1 MAQTAPT
8 KGNLNAAK
16 RSRALADNG
25 YELMDRKRNILIREI
40 MELMDEAED
49 LQERIDSTFSEAYAS
64 MRLAEISMGGSA
76 QSGANAVP
84 IDDSFSIRFRS
95 VMGVELPV
103 VSAEPEEPSGPP
115 YGLAFTSSDLDDAY
129 FKFAE
134 VQELIRELAETENC
148 IYRLAYAIKKA
159 QKRANALQNI
169 VIPGLDSE
177 IARIS
182 DALEEKEREEFVR
195 LKVVKGRKPSGG
207 RENSEHGGIIS

>member
-134 VQELIRELAETENC
+134 VKELIRELAETENC

-195 LKVVKGRKPSGG
+195 LKVVKGREPGTDA
-207 RENSEHGGIIS
+207 R

>member
-134 VQELIRELAETENC
+134 VKELICELAQTENS

-159 QKRANALQNI
+159 QKRANALKNI
-169 VIPGLDSE
+169 VIPGLESE
-177 IARIS
+177 IFRIS

-195 LKVVKGRKPSGG
+195 LKVVKSRNERLKG
-207 RENSEHGGIIS
+207 EQNAQTE

>member
-1 MAQTAPT
+1 MAQSAPT

-25 YELMDRKRNILIREI
+25 YELMDRKRNIVIREI
-40 MELMDEAED
+40 MDLMDEAES
-49 LQERIDSTFSEAYAS
+49 LQSRIDSTFSEAYAS
-64 MRLAEISMGGSA
+64 MRLAEVSMGGSA

-103 VSAEPEEPSGPP
+103 VNAEPEEPSGPP

-134 VQELIRELAETENC
+134 VKDLIRELAETENC

-169 VIPGLDSE
+169 VIPGLNAE

-195 LKVVKGRKPSGG
+195 LKVVKA
-207 RENSEHGGIIS
+207 REDR

>member
-134 VQELIRELAETENC
+134 VKELIRELAETENC

-195 LKVVKGRKPSGG
+195 LKVVKA
-207 RENSEHGGIIS
+207 RETEDDAR

>member
-1 MAQTAPT
+1 MAQSAPT

-40 MELMDEAED
+40 MDLIDEAES
-49 LQERIDSTFSEAYAS
+49 LQQRIDSTFSEAYAS

-76 QSGANAVP
+76 ESGANAVP
-84 IDDSFSIRFRS
+84 IDNSFSIRFRS

-103 VSAEPEEPSGPP
+103 VNAEPEEPSGPP

-134 VQELIRELAETENC
+134 VKDLIRELAETENC

-169 VIPGLDSE
+169 VIPGLNAE
-177 IARIS
+177 ISRIS

-195 LKVVKGRKPSGG
+195 LKVVKA
-207 RENSEHGGIIS
+207 REDR

>member
-95 VMGVELPV
+95 VMGVELPHIPDR
-103 VSAEPEEPSGPP
+103 APAPRPE
-115 YGLAFTSSDLDDAY
+115 YGFAFTSSALDEAY
-129 FKFAE
+129 
-134 VQELIRELAETENC
+134 L
-148 IYRLAYAIKKA
+148 
-159 QKRANALQNI
+159 
-169 VIPGLDSE
+169 
-177 IARIS
+177 
-182 DALEEKEREEFVR
+182 
-195 LKVVKGRKPSGG
+195 
-207 RENSEHGGIIS
+207 